1 MADDTIESM
10 QVELTANIG
19 PLLASIQQGL
29 EVVRAKVQGLKDA
42 GRVDITASIDQLL
55 GSLGEA
61 GTKTKEFKRQA
72 DKDSVV
78 SPGIDPKGFLSGLA
92 SLREKA
98 ESVARGLGSVFFA
111 AAGFRE
117 ITSLLGEWIHA
128 SGEQEVALA
137 RLRSSLTATGAAG
150 EQAFEPL
157 KKQAEDLAKQYGQ
170 FGAEAIQSGM
180 AVLASFKLQ
189 QGQIEAL
196 TPVLMDA
203 ATGLTKMGE
212 GEVSLEQVA
221 MLVGKAINGH
231 AEALQ
236 RLGIQVDAAKFK
248 LDPLGAVVEAL
259 NRRFQGLTAA
269 VAQTDEG
276 KLKSM
281 AERWGEIKKVLG
293 ELVTTVLIPI
303 VEAIRP
309 VLNAFLSLPQ
319 PVQEAVIVIGALT
332 VAMNVMNVSLLYAV
346 NRLLLFIDTTGVAA
360 VRAVVKFVAALGTL
374 NFSALLAGIAASITA
389 LRAMIATMSTAGLTL
404 GVFMAGVAA
413 AYAVGKGIAYLLDKV
428 AQLPPHYQEWSEA
441 ELQVMAAHLKAKWG
455 IDMTVEAMRLFM
467 QLSPQVRHNLVEE
480 AKANGQ
486 TTISLDQLTAARKR
500 ELEAQEESANALLWK
515 NETAQL
521 NDFLAYYR
529 QSRASQIAT
538 DIAATEKQ
546 LQLGNLTAEQRMAL
560 EERLTGLLRQAAQ
573 ERVSQEKEAAQKATE
588 AAKKTHD
595 EQVKLL
601 DDLLKKYA
609 DAAKKKAEAWKEA
622 SKEISLAALSDRT
635 REEAEIRLKAQE
647 YREDA
652 NTALHTAQEKADA
665 MVRIAA
671 WEKEELAK
679 IDDKYRLE
687 TEQKEEQEAQ
697 KRKAFSMAVLQEQQ
711 QLYDQAL
718 RSFFD
723 PVNAWL
729 AEVNATLDI
738 EMGKFANAFV
748 QAVQPLQQALAQ
760 FLATGNMNWRSVLN
774 GMKQYFAQQFAAYII
789 KEIGKIVMTWIF
801 GERAKQA
808 ASKETAVATA
818 ASSNMTLLGS
828 LKAAGAAIIGAV
840 AKIYQAHAHIPF
852 VGVALAAG
860 FVALMMAGFMAVKKA
875 LGFASGGLVTGPT
888 YGLVGEAGPEIIA
901 PVADFK
907 EVVAG
912 LVQDTLS
919 AVREAAWAGG
929 SVVSPGT
936 GSADSFSGAA
946 GPGNNIHLHGFALM
960 DLGERATAR
969 NIARNLQR
977 INIELGRGIVGG
989 A

>member
-1 MADDTIESM
+1 MKTSLIEVIARLLVFIDTAGAAAVAAVSRLATALVTLNWASM
-10 QVELTANIG
+10 TAGITSATASLAAFANGMSLAGKATLVAAVAFGSWQLGRWLDTNVIRRFIG
-19 PLLASIQQGL
+19 DVSDAGHQ
-29 EVVRAKVQGLKDA
+29 VQGLTQD
-42 GRVDITASIDQLL
+42 
-55 GSLGEA
+55 
-61 GTKTKEFKRQA
+61 
-72 DKDSVV
+72 
-78 SPGIDPKGFLSGLA
+78 
-92 SLREKA
+92 
-98 ESVARGLGSVFFA
+98 
-111 AAGFRE
+111 
-117 ITSLLGEWIHA
+117 
-128 SGEQEVALA
+128 ALA
-137 RLRSSLTATGAAG
+137 AMAAH
-150 EQAFEPL
+150 
-157 KKQAEDLAKQYGQ
+157 
-170 FGAEAIQSGM
+170 IQHKWGITM
-180 AVLASFKLQ
+180 
-189 QGQIEAL
+189 
-196 TPVLMDA
+196 T
-203 ATGLTKMGE
+203 
-212 GEVSLEQVA
+212 
-221 MLVGKAINGH
+221 N
-231 AEALQ
+231 EALQ
-236 RLGIQVDAAKFK
+236 Q
-248 LDPLGAVVEAL
+248 
-259 NRRFQGLTAA
+259 
-269 VAQTDEG
+269 
-276 KLKSM
+276 
-281 AERWGEIKKVLG
+281 
-293 ELVTTVLIPI
+293 
-303 VEAIRP
+303 
-309 VLNAFLSLPQ
+309 
-319 PVQEAVIVIGALT
+319 
-332 VAMNVMNVSLLYAV
+332 
-346 NRLLLFIDTTGVAA
+346 
-360 VRAVVKFVAALGTL
+360 
-374 NFSALLAGIAASITA
+374 
-389 LRAMIATMSTAGLTL
+389 
-404 GVFMAGVAA
+404 
-413 AYAVGKGIAYLLDKV
+413 
-428 AQLPPHYQEWSEA
+428 
-441 ELQVMAAHLKAKWG
+441 
-455 IDMTVEAMRLFM
+455 FM
-467 QLSPQVRHNLVEE
+467 QLSPQARYAMLQE
-480 AKANGQ
+480 AQAAGQ
-486 TTISLDQLTAARKR
+486 TTISIEQLTAARKAD
-500 ELEAQEESANALLWK
+500 LQAQQDAANQAEWQK
-515 NETAQL
+515 ETDQL
-521 NDFLAYYR
+521 NQFIAYYR
-529 QSRASQIAT
+529 QSRAAQIAT
-538 DIAATEKQ
+538 DLAAVQQRLRAE
-546 LQLGNLTAEQRMAL
+546 NLSAEEIKKL
-560 EERLTGLLRQAAQ
+560 EEQKTGLLRQAAQ

-840 AKIYQAHAHIPF
+840 AKIYEAHAHIPF

-977 INIELGRGIVGG
+977 INSELGRGIVGG